1 MMVNA
6 SHHLQVLRDRV
17 KECSHGG
24 MRLTSED
31 TISFLRSLNT
41 VLELIRETEEE
52 NRMLRAAIH
61 ARAAGKPCLR
71 LVQPGGGGDA
81 A

>member
-1 MMVNA
+1 MSERA
-6 SHHLQVLRDRV
+6 SDHLAVIRDRV
-17 KECSHGG
+17 KEHVHGG
-24 MRLTSED
+24 LRLDSDATASFARRLT
-31 TISFLRSLNT
+31 T

-52 NRMLRAAIH
+52 NRMLTAAIH

-71 LVQPGGGGDA
+71 LVRSNDGGDA